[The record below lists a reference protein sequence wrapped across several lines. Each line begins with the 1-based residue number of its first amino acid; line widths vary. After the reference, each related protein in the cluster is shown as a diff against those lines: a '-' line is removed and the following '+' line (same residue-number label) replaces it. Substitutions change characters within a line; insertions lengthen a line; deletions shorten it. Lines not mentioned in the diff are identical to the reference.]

1 MLNPIIQGITE
12 VFKRLGKFMVKW
24 FIHLVDRLFA
34 VSGAL
39 LFSQAPLFIQQY
51 QHQLYGHISELKT
64 HIAAMQKSAAF
75 SGKTLNQY
83 ILKFIKSGDVDF
95 ASQGELMQN
104 SIQRYEA
111 LNTGYQALIDAP
123 IYYKPFLFFKYYDW
137 QIGSS
142 TYETFKWGLS
152 FNMETLSYALLGI
165 VFGLSVFW
173 FLYKIIKSIKFLFA
187 SKLNAN
193 KS

>member
-1 MLNPIIQGITE
+1 
-12 VFKRLGKFMVKW
+12 MVKW
-24 FIHLVDRLFA
+24 VIHLVDRLFA

-95 ASQGELMQN
+95 ASQGELMQS
-104 SIQRYEA
+104 SIQRYET
-111 LNTGYQALIDAP
+111 LNTGYQALVESP
-123 IYYKPFLFFKYYDW
+123 IYYKPLLFFKYYDW
-137 QIGSS
+137 DIGKS

-152 FNMETLSYALLGI
+152 FNMETLSYALLGT
-165 VFGLSVFW
+165 VFGLSIFW
-173 FLYKIIKSIKFLFA
+173 LLQKLIKFINSLIV
-187 SKLNAN
+187 
-193 KS
+193 KSVKFSSD